1 MLPNLSSLTLTEVA
15 YGSDTPP
22 QTQPFNAVT
31 WYDLLLRGDQI
42 NEFAAMTE
50 TELRLNLQ

>member
-1 MLPNLSSLTLTEVA
+1 MLT
-15 YGSDTPP
+15 
-22 QTQPFNAVT
+22 NAHVGEGGVKKGQKCAHVINERP
-31 WYDLLLRGDQI
+31 LRGDQI